1 MDGLSESVTADTNST
16 DYHEYY
22 FIQIKTGSHEIQA
35 FNCTSYTTTNKDL
48 DRISLVKKLREF
60 KNLI

>member
-22 FIQIKTGSHEIQA
+22 FIQIKPGNHEI
-35 FNCTSYTTTNKDL
+35 
-48 DRISLVKKLREF
+48 
-60 KNLI
+60 